1 MPIHGISDVRRLPR
15 IGKVR
20 LGVKDTSPR
29 TGNEF
34 PRQVDFFVVKADEST
49 SEAAAEAFHRV
60 YGDKPKALD
69 IMFPVEDKDLFFAQ
83 FYRRYGSGSGL
94 LCKGDGVTAMEI
106 DRETGEIREIECN
119 PAECEW
125 AEKKHCRPIGTL
137 QFLLYK
143 VPGLGVWQV
152 DTSSYNSIVNINSA
166 IDFVRAITGGRIA
179 MIPLKLVI
187 RPKEVQVEGKKK
199 VVHVMDIAH
208 DGLRLEDVLR
218 ASRTPLAG
226 LLMPG
231 VDFDEAPD
239 DLYPASVVKAS
250 QEATKKPAR
259 PAPAPA
265 PEPEAEA
272 DTVEGEAA
280 AVEEEPAPEPEP
292 DPRAAE
298 LEAEIQ
304 QGFRALGFTPAK
316 QEAWRRKYADPQ
328 VLLKE
333 LRAEAD
339 RIAAKQQR
347 SPAPKAGQT
356 RANPRP
362 AQATEPSP
370 VPAAR
375 PQPEAQVQAAGKPAQ
390 KAFF

>member
-15 IGKVR
+15 LGKIR

-34 PRQVDFFVVKADEST
+34 PRAVDFFVVKPDDST

-60 YGDKPKALD
+60 YGDKPKSLD

-94 LCKGDGVTAMEI
+94 LCKGDGVSAMEI

-143 VPGLGVWQV
+143 VPGLGVWQI

-166 IDFVRAITGGRIA
+166 IDFIRAITGGRIA

-187 RPKEVQVEGKKK
+187 RPKEVQVEGRKK

-208 DGLRLEDVLR
+208 DALRLEDVLR

-231 VDFDEAPD
+231 VDFDEVPD

-272 DTVEGEAA
+272 DTVEGEAE
-280 AVEEEPAPEPEP
+280 AVEEEPAPEP

-304 QGFRALGFTPAK
+304 QGFKALGFPQAK
-316 QEAWRRKYADPQ
+316 QEAWRRKYADPEA
-328 VLLKE
+328 LLKE

-339 RIAAKQQR
+339 RLAAKQQ
-347 SPAPKAGQT
+347 SPALKAGQT
-356 RANPRP
+356 RPNLR
-362 AQATEPSP
+362 P
-370 VPAAR
+370 VPSQPAPKQ
-375 PQPEAQVQAAGKPAQ
+375 PQPEANGQTQGASRPAQ
-390 KAFF
+390 RAFF

>member
-20 LGVKDTSPR
+20 LGIKDTSPR

-94 LCKGDGVTAMEI
+94 LCKGDGVAAMEI
-106 DRETGEIREIECN
+106 DRETGEIREVECD

-166 IDFVRAITGGRIA
+166 IDFVRAVTGGKIA

-187 RPKEVQVEGKKK
+187 RPKDVQVEGKKK

-208 DGLRLEDVLR
+208 DALRLEDVLR

-231 VDFDEAPD
+231 INLEEVPD

-250 QEATKKPAR
+250 QEATKKAAR
-259 PAPAPA
+259 PEPPAA
-265 PEPEAEA
+265 ETVDDEAEA
-272 DTVEGEAA
+272 ADD
-280 AVEEEPAPEPEP
+280 EPAPEPEP

-304 QGFRALGFTPAK
+304 QGFKALGFPAAK
-316 QEAWRRKYADPQ
+316 QEAWRRKYADSQ

-339 RIAAKQQR
+339 RIAARQAR
-347 SPAPKAGQT
+347 GPAPKAGQT
-356 RANPRP
+356 RPNPRP
-362 AQATEPSP
+362 AQSTEASP
-370 VPAAR
+370 APAAR
-375 PQPEAQVQAAGKPAQ
+375 PQPEAQAQATAAKPAQ
-390 KAFF
+390 RAFF

>member
-15 IGKVR
+15 LGKVR
-20 LGVKDTSPR
+20 LGIKDTSPR

-34 PRQVDFFVVKADEST
+34 PRAVDFFVVKPDEST
-49 SEAAAEAFHRV
+49 SEAAAEAFHQV
-60 YGDKPKALD
+60 YGDKPKSLD
-69 IMFPVEDKDLFFAQ
+69 IMFPVEDKEQFFAQ

-94 LCKGDGVTAMEI
+94 LCKGDGATAMEI
-106 DRETGEIREIECN
+106 DRGTGEIREIECN

-137 QFLLYK
+137 QFLLYR

-166 IDFVRAITGGRIA
+166 IDFIRAITGGRIA
-179 MIPLKLVI
+179 MIPLKLVV

-231 VDFDEAPD
+231 VNLDEVPD

-250 QEATKKPAR
+250 QEATKKATR
-259 PAPAPA
+259 PAPA
-265 PEPEAEA
+265 PEPASDTIDTEAEA
-272 DTVEGEAA
+272 VD
-280 AVEEEPAPEPEP
+280 EEPAPEP

-304 QGFRALGFTPAK
+304 QGFKALGFTAGK
-316 QEAWRRKYADPQ
+316 ATAWRHKYQNPEE
-328 VLLKE
+328 LLKA

-339 RIAAKQQR
+339 RVAARQQR
-347 SPAPKAGQT
+347 SPAPKTGQT
-356 RANPRP
+356 RPNLR
-362 AQATEPSP
+362 P
-370 VPAAR
+370 VPSQFAPKQ
-375 PQPEAQVQAAGKPAQ
+375 PQPEVHAQAQTASKPAQ
-390 KAFF
+390 RAFF